1 MVLLK
6 FVNTQTEDSFN
17 LAYKIGHEKN
27 NEKVRS
33 NIYIV
38 SCLIVAI
45 SYLALQKLLFRGH
58 LENTE
63 LENRRNYI

>member
-17 LAYKIGHEKN
+17 KIGHEKN
-27 NEKVRS
+27 NEKVGS

-38 SCLIVAI
+38 SCLIDAI
-45 SYLALQKLLFRGH
+45 SYLAQQKLLFRGH
-58 LENTE
+58 LEN
-63 LENRRNYI
+63 RRNYI